1 MIFLIC
7 NYYEI
12 YDNGVPTGNK
22 ELIVSHGVDSD
33 TLKNVVLPQ
42 VSPMD
47 LGAKRDNSGEWY
59 LPDD

>member
-12 YDNGVPTGNK
+12 YDNGVPTGSK

-33 TLKNVVLPQ
+33 TLRNVVLPQ

-59 LPDD
+59 LSDY